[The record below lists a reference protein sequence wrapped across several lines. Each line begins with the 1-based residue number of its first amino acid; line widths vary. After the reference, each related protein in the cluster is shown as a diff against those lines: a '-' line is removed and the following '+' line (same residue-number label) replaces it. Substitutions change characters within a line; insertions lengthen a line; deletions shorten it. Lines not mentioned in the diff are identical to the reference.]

1 MIHRKRKSTY
11 SSVYQPA
18 FCRVHQVP
26 HYPRSRPSLPTRA
39 HRSRIGVGSP
49 LSVRR
54 PRASSSLS
62 NWPTPPRLTL
72 WIQFSPR
79 RWNQSLSRRR
89 AVPHRFRRLKLTAAA
104 LFRWRARRHR
114 WECKRG
120 ERCRGLLGEGL
131 EAVVRRKRRGE
142 DFCPWGGD

>member
-1 MIHRKRKSTY
+1 MIHRKRKP
-11 SSVYQPA
+11 PA
-18 FCRVHQVP
+18 VRVPTRCRVHQVP

-39 HRSRIGVGSP
+39 LRSRIGIGSP

-54 PRASSSLS
+54 RRALSSLS

-72 WIQFSPR
+72 CIQFSPR

-104 LFRWRARRHR
+104 LFRWRARRDR

-131 EAVVRRKRRGE
+131 DAVVRRKRRGE
-142 DFCPWGGD
+142 DFCPGGR